1 MNSYLF
7 GFLVEPTTP
16 PVIGDAAG
24 LARLCKQIGYLCF
37 APGIKRMAIG
47 GRLGI
52 NTGAYTTTN
61 VVGNNA
67 AVEIAIESPYKLP
80 SAQMPPQFGATT
92 SGEITASAGGAI
104 AAVTTAVDDKATTVI
119 TGLDRPIVT
128 KGCGIVAYLP
138 AGVDVSNELDAQVNI
153 MVCNGQQLVIG
164 TAVQDA
170 MDGIYPTPFSSA
182 WAIGI
187 FGAGDVKPVTIMSVP
202 STRPMVP
209 NNPRLALR

>member
-16 PVIGDAAG
+16 PVVGDAAG
-24 LARLCKQIGYLCF
+24 LGRLCKQIGYLCF

-47 GRLGI
+47 GRIGI
-52 NTGAYTTTN
+52 NTGAYVPTNATTN
-61 VVGNNA
+61 DA
-67 AVEIAIESPYKLP
+67 AVEISIESPYRLP

-92 SGEITASAGGAI
+92 SGEITASAGGGI
-104 AAVTTAVDDKATTVI
+104 FAATTALDDKATTVI

-153 MVCNGQQLVIG
+153 MVGNGQQLVIG

-170 MDGIYPTPFSSA
+170 MEGIYQTPFSSA
-182 WAIGI
+182 WAFGI
-187 FGAGDVKPVTIMSVP
+187 FGADDVRPVAVVP
-202 STRPMVP
+202 VNQRPLAER
-209 NNPRLALR
+209 NPRLSLR